1 MKKVIF
7 ALGFLFVLACSK
19 TEVAIT
25 PPTPVVQEEA
35 VKFTT
40 NLDTGTYNV
49 ADTLPLVVTVSSKAP
64 ASGFIYSIITIWTD
78 SAKQIFKLD
87 TTSSSTSLNLNVP
100 GLKKSGN
107 YSLSVTVTSKSTS
120 TNTLNKSIPV
130 VNNPLGRFMGYKVNI
145 SLRQKDEINYWRD
158 CGVMWDVIVR
168 NFNILRNGQV
178 NSNFMSQTIPGDFN
192 NGGYIDIFNPGTGA
206 YAGVPAD
213 NTQWL
218 IWNPSTK
225 TFDNKKLFNDK
236 SLIYFGGNQRR
247 SVSYDI
253 NKDGYTDA
261 VIFDLGDDGL
271 NYNGPRPLQPIRI
284 VLSDGKGGY
293 DLKDLTNITPN
304 LMYNHSGDI
313 GDLNNDGYPDLVSAT
328 GKTIYISWG
337 IPNYPYFSNNVAY
350 FSVDYFNPNLVS
362 DNGFGDN
369 VPQAAGA
376 DIITIADVNKDGWN
390 DIIEGC
396 AEMSMK
402 YDTYLPWDIKN
413 RVLINQGK
421 GRFNQNGIIQL
432 PYYLDDLSNINF
444 RGTNHDYRVL
454 DFNNDGLNDIISSS
468 SVSYDNY
475 HFNLYLQNK
484 DGSFSLDKTKFT
496 FNINANKKAQGTIPG
511 NWKPWLVLYDFNGD
525 GVKDISYI
533 DNSNF
538 LGELKTKTVFIRTGD
553 QYIEQ
558 DFYQFDPYLNS
569 IKPK

>member
-7 ALGFLFVLACSK
+7 ALGVLFLFACSK
-19 TEVAIT
+19 TEVPAT
-25 PPTPVVQEEA
+25 PPVVVVQEEA
-35 VKFTT
+35 IKFTT

-49 ADTLPLVVTVSSKAP
+49 ADTLPLVVTVSSKLPSA
-64 ASGFIYSIITIWTD
+64 GVLYSLLVNWTD
-78 SAKQIFKLD
+78 SSKQIFKLD
-87 TTSSSTSLNLNVP
+87 TSLTTSSLSLNIP

-120 TNTLNKSIPV
+120 SNTLNKSISL
-130 VNNPLGRFMGYKVNI
+130 VNNPLGRFMGYKVNT
-145 SLRQKDEINYWRD
+145 SLKQKDEINYWRD
-158 CGVMWDVIVR
+158 CGVMWDIIVR

-178 NSNFMSQTIPGDFN
+178 NSNFMAQTIPGDFN
-192 NGGYIDIFNPGTGA
+192 NDGYIDIFNPGTGS
-206 YAGVPAD
+206 YAGAPID
-213 NTQWL
+213 NAQWL

-225 TFDNKKLFNDK
+225 TFENKKLFNDK
-236 SLIYFGGNQRR
+236 ALQYFGGNQRR

-261 VIFDLGDDGL
+261 VIFDSGDDGM

-328 GKTIYISWG
+328 GNTIYISWG
-337 IPNYPYFSNNVAY
+337 IANYPYFSNKVAY
-350 FSVDYFNPNLVS
+350 FSVDYFNSNLVS

-369 VPQAAGA
+369 VPQVAGA

-396 AEMSMK
+396 AEMSKK
-402 YDTYLPWDIKN
+402 YDTYLFWDIKN
-413 RVLINQGK
+413 RVLINQGQ

-432 PYYLDDLSNINF
+432 PFYLDDLSNVSY

-484 DGSFSLDKTKFT
+484 DGSFSIDKTKFT
-496 FNINANKKAQGTIPG
+496 FNINTNNRSQGSIPG
-511 NWKPWLVLYDFNGD
+511 SWKPWLVIYDFNGD
-525 GVKDISYI
+525 GIKDISYI
-533 DNSNF
+533 ENTNF
-538 LGELKTKTVFIRTGD
+538 KSELKTKTVFIRTGD
-553 QYIEQ
+553 QFIEQ